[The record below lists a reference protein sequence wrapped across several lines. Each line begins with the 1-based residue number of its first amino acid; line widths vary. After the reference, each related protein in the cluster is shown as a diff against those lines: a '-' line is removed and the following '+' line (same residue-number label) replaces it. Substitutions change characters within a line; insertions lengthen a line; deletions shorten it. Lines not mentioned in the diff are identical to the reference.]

1 MDARM
6 AIRLSA
12 MTMLVTVGLVAVG
25 VRPAQGAT
33 TIKRCDPS
41 VAVAGQGDLRVEV
54 DRKMIVVAGVVAR
67 ADSDLLR
74 KELKSV
80 VDASGKVKGR
90 SVCLALRIRAGGAN
104 YVTES
109 IPSLVKVFSELS
121 SVARF
126 RAMWGGGGLTV
137 VGWMY
142 RADRAAIKGQASGS
156 FPIDVGVVGVLEEL
170 PAPVRLRIERVS
182 ISSSRVVQIEQF
194 HPMVANITLSTTSK
208 SPLVVCP
215 GSWRGKTPSTT
226 WSSASCMN
234 FDASTPAVLPGPE
247 NNNTHMSIAI
257 RPVNGSVDEIDLDL
271 RYTAVDAA
279 FECFVGGRRDRCTL
293 LPPRI
298 AK

>member
-90 SVCLALRIRAGGAN
+90 SMCLVLRIRAGGAN

-109 IPSLVKVFSELS
+109 IPSL
-121 SVARF
+121 
-126 RAMWGGGGLTV
+126 
-137 VGWMY
+137 
-142 RADRAAIKGQASGS
+142 
-156 FPIDVGVVGVLEEL
+156 
-170 PAPVRLRIERVS
+170 
-182 ISSSRVVQIEQF
+182 
-194 HPMVANITLSTTSK
+194 SK

-226 WSSASCMN
+226 WSSASCMT

-247 NNNTHMSIAI
+247 NSNTHMSIAI

-293 LPPRI
+293 LPPSI